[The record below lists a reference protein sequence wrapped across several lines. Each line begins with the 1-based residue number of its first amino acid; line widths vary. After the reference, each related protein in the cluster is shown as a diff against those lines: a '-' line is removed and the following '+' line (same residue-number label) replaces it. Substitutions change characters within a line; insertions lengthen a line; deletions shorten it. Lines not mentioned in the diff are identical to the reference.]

1 MNTLERKSIPVQIV
15 LTIVTCGFYGIY
27 WLYCII
33 RDINVISGDPDSM
46 SPAMVLLLS
55 FVTCG
60 IYFLYWVYKVGI
72 MLDQKDAAI
81 GKLSDNR
88 PLIYLLLSIF
98 GLSIVTMSLLQD
110 TINQYADNFNSF
122 NKTTF

>member
-46 SPAMVLLLS
+46 SPAIVLLLS

-60 IYFLYWVYKVGI
+60 IYFFYWVYKVGI
-72 MLDQKDAAI
+72 MLDQKDAAM

-98 GLSIVTMSLLQD
+98 GLSIVTIALLQD

>member
-46 SPAMVLLLS
+46 SPAIVLLLS

-72 MLDQKDAAI
+72 MLDQKDAAM

-98 GLSIVTMSLLQD
+98 GLSIVTIALLQD